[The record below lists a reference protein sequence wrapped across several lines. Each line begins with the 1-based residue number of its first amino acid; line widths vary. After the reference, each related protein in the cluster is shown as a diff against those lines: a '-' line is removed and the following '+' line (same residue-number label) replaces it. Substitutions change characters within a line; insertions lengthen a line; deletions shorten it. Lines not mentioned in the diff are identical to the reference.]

1 MQRAGEPAHLRDE
14 TRTGGPIREYAMGEA
29 STTLH
34 EAAGALSPETVEQ
47 HRALVSL
54 QEELE
59 AVDWYRQR
67 ADAAADEGLREI
79 LLHNMREEIEHAC
92 MVLEWLRRRNPLFDQ
107 QLRTYL
113 FTEGPVTEVEEHET
127 GDGPGGAGPEQPR
140 LGPTSAQGLTVGSL
154 KKEAK

>member
-1 MQRAGEPAHLRDE
+1 
-14 TRTGGPIREYAMGEA
+14 MGEA

-34 EAAGALSPETVEQ
+34 EPQESLSQDSVDQ

-67 ADAAADEGLREI
+67 ADAAGDEDARAI

-92 MVLEWLRRRNPLFDQ
+92 MLLEWLRRRNPDFDAQ
-107 QLRTYL
+107 MRTYL
-113 FTEGPVTEVEEHET
+113 FTEGDITEAEETET
-127 GDGPGGAGPEQPR
+127 GGGPPAPAASRQADPGPPAR
-140 LGPTSAQGLTVGSL
+140 LTVGSL
-154 KKEAK
+154 KENK